1 MSVQT
6 CVSYLETD
14 PVSTIYVT
22 TVWILELWLNI
33 CRTDL
38 TPESNQ
44 AILQS
49 KWTFVLGALLIYHNP
64 GRTWPWTLT
73 TKLWLVY
80 PLAPLKVC
88 VKFEDFS
95 WRCSWDSAFRRMS
108 QSLWHNHCVLASRH
122 WSFCL
127 IRASS
132 QRTDRR
138 TVLAQAWTSERMNG
152 SWPVMSVNKD

>member
-6 CVSYLETD
+6 CVSYWETD
-14 PVSTIYVT
+14 PVSTICVT
-22 TVWILELWLNI
+22 AVWILELWLNI
-33 CRTDL
+33 CITDL

-80 PLAPLKVC
+80 PLVPLKVC
-88 VKFEDFS
+88 VKFEDLS
-95 WRCSWDSAFRRMS
+95 WWCSWDSVFRRMGS
-108 QSLWHNHCVLASRH
+108 PTTTEPNFTQPLRLGFTPQEFLPHQRSWQAYGPRTSNNEWENEWIVASYE
-122 WSFCL
+122 C
-127 IRASS
+127 
-132 QRTDRR
+132 
-138 TVLAQAWTSERMNG
+138 E
-152 SWPVMSVNKD
+152 